1 MIENSSATG
10 GMTENSASTIPE
22 ILVEYVAILAVLVP
36 LTCAA
41 MATVTVF
48 QFRQLYL
55 RPTFNTWKLKF
66 NKVYPTVPAVT
77 NEIFALT
84 KCTVAT
90 CGLLAVS
97 VQLGVRGYNSL
108 FDIGKATFTQNLI
121 NFVISFWVVDFYSY
135 AYHLLGHKIPECWA
149 IHRYHH
155 KFYNPTPF
163 GVIADDMV
171 DQVVRAMPLLFLPLV
186 LNTLNWVVLSAVF
199 SLDLYYGVLL
209 HSGHEN
215 IPARKA
221 ANFFESLLGFD
232 LINTPLNHFLH
243 HAISGGSTPKY
254 CGFYVTIW
262 DKLFGSEDKEN
273 LNKYLKGLETRTPE
287 DFAEV
292 QIPNYEVMGSLSFWM
307 KAIHESG
314 SVASKSK

>member
-1 MIENSSATG
+1 
-10 GMTENSASTIPE
+10 
-22 ILVEYVAILAVLVP
+22 
-36 LTCAA
+36 
-41 MATVTVF
+41 
-48 QFRQLYL
+48 
-55 RPTFNTWKLKF
+55 
-66 NKVYPTVPAVT
+66 
-77 NEIFALT
+77 
-84 KCTVAT
+84 
-90 CGLLAVS
+90 
-97 VQLGVRGYNSL
+97 
-108 FDIGKATFTQNLI
+108 
-121 NFVISFWVVDFYSY
+121 
-135 AYHLLGHKIPECWA
+135 
-149 IHRYHH
+149 
-155 KFYNPTPF
+155 
-163 GVIADDMV
+163 
-171 DQVVRAMPLLFLPLV
+171 MPLLFLPLV

-199 SLDLYYGVLL
+199 SLDLNYGVLL

-273 LNKYLKGLETRTPE
+273 LNKYLKGLGSRTPE

-292 QIPNYEVMGSLSFWM
+292 KIPNYEVMGSLSFWM
-307 KAIHESG
+307 KAINESG